1 MKSNK
6 FFSNLIVPLALILPP
21 LLLLASV
28 TIGNKT
34 IIPTENL
41 VQFEPWKAAAASSL
55 IQAPQTPYNALLSDL
70 VLENYAWKRFINHA
84 IETRQ
89 IPLWNPYL
97 FAGTP
102 FLGNGQHS
110 MFYPFSVF
118 FYFLPLAKAYGW
130 FILSQYVLAGINM
143 YLFARTLQIGR
154 WGSLIGATIY
164 QISLFMIVSAV
175 FPMIIAGA
183 VWLPMI
189 LVAVGG
195 LIHQKTLF
203 RKYSFIPWISLG
215 AISISLQLLAGHPEI
230 VAYSL
235 LIASLYAAW
244 HSLKLI
250 FSDHRED
257 LLRIIFHMGLMII
270 LGLLLGAVQLFP
282 LLEAASN
289 NFRVDTASL
298 TEVRE
303 WGYPV
308 RRLVTLLIPNF
319 FGNPTHHAYFDWFTQ
334 DWTPVRI
341 NALGEK
347 IAPIDWGMKNYVEGG
362 MYVGILPLLLAI
374 VTFAKHF
381 YKRNIQSS
389 KRSDI
394 GFFFVLSALSLAFVF
409 GTPLYALIYYL
420 PGLGQL
426 HSPFRW
432 VWPLSICLAT
442 LAAYGSNEI
451 IQSKHSDKK
460 VVYLLLARISMW
472 IGSIVTIGVFLCYMF
487 FNSFEPL
494 FEQALWNLAKAS
506 NSFANA
512 RMFFSYQ
519 SRWVLQFGIILS
531 LSGFVLWK
539 TIKSKYRMWKYSLWL
554 IIVADLFLAG
564 QGFNP
569 SSNPK
574 ILDYKP
580 PIIEFLHEDESHW
593 RFTTYDP
600 SGSKTLNANAGW
612 LFDVEDVRGYDSI
625 IPAQYVDYMQ
635 MIEPQNEL
643 QYNRI
648 SPITTWQGLHSPL
661 LDLLNV
667 KYVISEEKINSPEKF
682 ELVYEGEALVYENQ
696 QVMPRAYTLPASCIT
711 TTNDL
716 QSTLQEITPH
726 HVIVLDT
733 QDISNS
739 HSLTAAATCQIK
751 PAQITSSRLNEVQ
764 IEAQLYQPGYLVLT
778 DSYSA
783 GWQVFVQSEVNE
795 VETRV
800 ELIRANGNFRALYLE
815 QGKNYVRFNYSP
827 LSFRLGGVI
836 STISIATLLIFGTIW
851 LWQVFYKDK
860 KTSSEAST
868 VAKNSLAPMGFN
880 LLNRSIDFIFAM
892 FYLRILGPGESG
904 NYATAIVII
913 GWFEI
918 WTNFGLNTW
927 LTREA
932 SRNLDSINQY
942 LSNSTIFRLA
952 LGLLTM
958 PLFLGAIV
966 IYQRNTGLLGS
977 DTVLAIILLAI
988 GMLFSSISTGLT
1000 SVFYAYEKAEYPA
1013 AVSSF
1018 STILKVAL
1026 GLIALILGYGF
1037 VGLAGVSIVVN
1048 IITMLTLLVLVRR
1061 LFFKPHPEFNVKL
1074 QRRMSTDSFPLMLN
1088 HLLATLFFKI
1098 DIPMIRAMRGQAE
1111 VGRYSTSYKFIEA
1124 FNIIPAFF
1132 TFALFPLMS
1141 RQAKDDQEA
1150 LTRTYYLAIKLLFA
1164 VALPLALTTS
1174 FLATPLVRILGGEDF
1189 LPQGA
1194 IALQLMIWS
1203 IPFGWIN
1210 SVTNY
1215 LLVAI
1220 DQVRTI
1226 TRSFV
1231 IATVL
1236 NIVVNTIFIPIFGF
1250 RAAAISTILSE
1261 IILGALFQ
1269 WTLYRKLNRTPW
1281 IQLFGKIIASAA
1293 LMGVITWIGLQWSIF
1308 LGLMLGIC
1316 AYLVTIIYIGAFN
1329 SREISIIVDL
1339 MPESIKHR
1347 ISSAMQNNSKDNY
1360 LS

>member
-1 MKSNK
+1 M
-6 FFSNLIVPLALILPP
+6 
-21 LLLLASV
+21 
-28 TIGNKT
+28 
-34 IIPTENL
+34 
-41 VQFEPWKAAAASSL
+41 
-55 IQAPQTPYNALLSDL
+55 
-70 VLENYAWKRFINHA
+70 
-84 IETRQ
+84 
-89 IPLWNPYL
+89 
-97 FAGTP
+97 
-102 FLGNGQHS
+102 
-110 MFYPFSVF
+110 
-118 FYFLPLAKAYGW
+118 
-130 FILSQYVLAGINM
+130 
-143 YLFARTLQIGR
+143 
-154 WGSLIGATIY
+154 
-164 QISLFMIVSAV
+164 
-175 FPMIIAGA
+175 
-183 VWLPMI
+183 
-189 LVAVGG
+189 
-195 LIHQKTLF
+195 
-203 RKYSFIPWISLG
+203 
-215 AISISLQLLAGHPEI
+215 
-230 VAYSL
+230 
-235 LIASLYAAW
+235 
-244 HSLKLI
+244 
-250 FSDHRED
+250 
-257 LLRIIFHMGLMII
+257 
-270 LGLLLGAVQLFP
+270 
-282 LLEAASN
+282 
-289 NFRVDTASL
+289 
-298 TEVRE
+298 
-303 WGYPV
+303 
-308 RRLVTLLIPNF
+308 
-319 FGNPTHHAYFDWFTQ
+319 
-334 DWTPVRI
+334 
-341 NALGEK
+341 
-347 IAPIDWGMKNYVEGG
+347 
-362 MYVGILPLLLAI
+362 
-374 VTFAKHF
+374 
-381 YKRNIQSS
+381 
-389 KRSDI
+389 
-394 GFFFVLSALSLAFVF
+394 
-409 GTPLYALIYYL
+409 
-420 PGLGQL
+420 
-426 HSPFRW
+426 
-432 VWPLSICLAT
+432 
-442 LAAYGSNEI
+442 
-451 IQSKHSDKK
+451 
-460 VVYLLLARISMW
+460 
-472 IGSIVTIGVFLCYMF
+472 
-487 FNSFEPL
+487 
-494 FEQALWNLAKAS
+494 
-506 NSFANA
+506 
-512 RMFFSYQ
+512 
-519 SRWVLQFGIILS
+519 
-531 LSGFVLWK
+531 
-539 TIKSKYRMWKYSLWL
+539 
-554 IIVADLFLAG
+554 
-564 QGFNP
+564 
-569 SSNPK
+569 
-574 ILDYKP
+574 
-580 PIIEFLHEDESHW
+580 
-593 RFTTYDP
+593 
-600 SGSKTLNANAGW
+600 
-612 LFDVEDVRGYDSI
+612 
-625 IPAQYVDYMQ
+625 
-635 MIEPQNEL
+635 
-643 QYNRI
+643 
-648 SPITTWQGLHSPL
+648 
-661 LDLLNV
+661 
-667 KYVISEEKINSPEKF
+667 
-682 ELVYEGEALVYENQ
+682 
-696 QVMPRAYTLPASCIT
+696 
-711 TTNDL
+711 
-716 QSTLQEITPH
+716 
-726 HVIVLDT
+726 
-733 QDISNS
+733 
-739 HSLTAAATCQIK
+739 
-751 PAQITSSRLNEVQ
+751 
-764 IEAQLYQPGYLVLT
+764 
-778 DSYSA
+778 
-783 GWQVFVQSEVNE
+783 
-795 VETRV
+795 
-800 ELIRANGNFRALYLE
+800 
-815 QGKNYVRFNYSP
+815 RFNYSP

-892 FYLRILGPGESG
+892 FYLRILGPCESG

-1098 DIPMIRAMRGQAE
+1098 DIPMIRTMRGQAE

-1150 LTRTYYLAIKLLFA
+1150 LVRTYYLAIKLLFA